1 MRSVLFLHQ
10 GFLEA
15 LGGPRA
21 SFGAAAPAPASG
33 SSLSNGAVSMTVNLD
48 SVYQV
53 YELQLVLWIVIRAIL
68 SVDVG
73 VYTGH
78 TGVMFW
84 ALLSTYRAPL
94 PTPPKEENSAVDAC
108 V

>member
-1 MRSVLFLHQ
+1 MRLVLFLHQ

-33 SSLSNGAVSMTVNLD
+33 SSLSTGALSMTVNLD

-53 YELQLVLWIVIRAIL
+53 YELQLVSWIVIRAIL

-73 VYTGH
+73 VYTG
-78 TGVMFW
+78 VMFW

-94 PTPPKEENSAVDAC
+94 ETPPKEENSAVDAC